1 MDRLKDSKINE
12 EKFDR
17 FVDGFNDKIY
27 PTIVGEDGE
36 GLRLFQE
43 HIEKKRDRVKW
54 INEKKRS
61 LSSETDRLINL

>member
-17 FVDGFNDKIY
+17 FIDGFNDKIY

-36 GLRLFQE
+36 GLRLFRE
-43 HIEKKRDRVKW
+43 HIEKKRDRVQL
-54 INEKKRS
+54 IHEKKRS
-61 LSSETDRLINL
+61 LSSEKD